1 MSVSNF
7 SPFPSPRFSGGS
19 GSARAAAA
27 VSAAALAL
35 ATLSGC
41 GTVGE
46 VGEGGVIQADA
57 AAGADSTVAGQT
69 EELQAGKSLNEAGS
83 LGGNGKDRGSRGD
96 RDSERDSESD
106 VKIAAKESHL
116 DGANE
121 SPKTTRPSAP
131 SRLAVTGLEV
141 EEHDDFD
148 RVIVSLDGDGEP
160 GWFVDYSSSP
170 IQQTAGSPL
179 DVKGSAFLKV
189 NIDGTVYPQDIG
201 RDDVEANQAEGAGS
215 VVEVLNAGTSAGR
228 SQIVVGMKKTAPYT
242 VKTVYNPTR
251 LVIDIARS

>member
-1 MSVSNF
+1 MSVPNF
-7 SPFPSPRFSGGS
+7 SPFPSPRFSSGS
-19 GSARAAAA
+19 GSARAVAAM
-27 VSAAALAL
+27 AASALAV

-46 VGEGGVIQADA
+46 VGEGGVIQADD

-106 VKIAAKESHL
+106 VKIATKKGRL

-170 IQQTAGSPL
+170 VQQTAGSPL
-179 DVKGSAFLKV
+179 DVEGSAFLKV

-201 RDDVEANQAEGAGS
+201 RGDVEANHAEGAGS
-215 VVEVLNAGTSAGR
+215 VVEVLNTGTSAGR
-228 SQIVVGMKKTAPYT
+228 SQIVIGLKKTAPYT
-242 VKTVYNPTR
+242 VQTVYNPTR

>member
-1 MSVSNF
+1 MSKF
-7 SPFPSPRFSGGS
+7 ALSPNPRFSGGA
-19 GSARAAAA
+19 GSTRAAAA
-27 VSAAALAL
+27 VSVAALAV

-46 VGEGGVIQADA
+46 GGVVQSGAEP
-57 AAGADSTVAGQT
+57 AGADSVVAGQT
-69 EELQAGKSLNEAGS
+69 EELQAGKTLNEAGS
-83 LGGNGKDRGSRGD
+83 LSGNGKDRSGRDRG
-96 RDSERDSESD
+96 RDSDSD
-106 VKIAAKESHL
+106 VKLASEKGHL
-116 DGANE
+116 DAANE

-141 EEHDDFD
+141 EEHDGFD

-170 IQQTAGSPL
+170 VQQTAGAPL

-201 RDDVEANQAEGAGS
+201 RNDVEANHAEGSGS

-228 SQIVVGMKKTAPYT
+228 SQIVIGLKKTAPYT
-242 VKTVYNPTR
+242 VQTVYNPTR
-251 LVIDIARS
+251 LAIDIARS